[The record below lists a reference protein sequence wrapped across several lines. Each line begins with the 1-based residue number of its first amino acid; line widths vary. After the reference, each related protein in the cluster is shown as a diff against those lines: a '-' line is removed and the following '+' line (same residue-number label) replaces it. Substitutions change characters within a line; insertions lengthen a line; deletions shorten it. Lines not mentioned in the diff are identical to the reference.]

1 MTQSDTTGNGLFQL
15 RASGVAIVVDA
26 RSAGMPTIVHWGADL
41 GSLSGQEL
49 RGVADVAIPAVPPSS
64 IDLPL
69 RPSILPVRAD
79 GWTGRPGVD
88 GSSDAGTATPSFRDA
103 VVEQTDER
111 TLSITAVDQRLGLRI
126 SSTLSLTA
134 RGLLRITQ
142 TLTNNGSA
150 PWTLA
155 TLAATLPVPAES
167 VEVLDFGGRWAGERQ
182 PQRRRV
188 DHGAWVRRTRHGR
201 PGHDAP
207 ILLAAGAPGFG
218 FRHGEVWAVHLAWG
232 GDHDL
237 SAEASAT
244 GHRTLA
250 AGELLAPGEVV
261 LRPGESYAAPEVFA
275 AWSDRGLDGVS
286 EKFHDYVRTL
296 GHSDQPPPVVLNT
309 WEAVYFEQN
318 FDRLAALAERAAS
331 VGVERFVLDDG
342 WMNRRTDDT
351 RALGDWT
358 VDPVR
363 WPQGLHPLV
372 DRVRELGMQFGLW
385 IEPEMVSL
393 DSDLAREHP
402 EWLLTDEDAATPIP
416 WRHQHILDLANP
428 DAFAHIRTQLTAL
441 LDEYPISYLKWDQNR
456 DIFAGSP
463 RAQTL
468 ATLRLMAELRERY
481 PDVVIESCSS
491 GGGRVDLGTL
501 RYAGRIWASDTNDPV
516 DRTAIQRWTS
526 LLVPP
531 ELIGSHIGAP
541 VAHTTKRHT
550 SLALRIATATL
561 ASAGIEWDLGAASE
575 HDLAEIRTWIEWYKG
590 FRSIIPTGTTVRPDA
605 AEASVNTIGIVSA
618 DGASAVFETVCSET
632 VRAAVP
638 PPMRLAGLDESAR
651 YRVELVPFAT
661 SSAFIGDAPPP
672 WMHDALELP
681 GSALTR
687 LGLALPPMNVG
698 DVVTVQ
704 LQRVAGS

>member
-1 MTQSDTTGNGLFQL
+1 
-15 RASGVAIVVDA
+15 
-26 RSAGMPTIVHWGADL
+26 MPTVVHWGADL
-41 GSLSGQEL
+41 GSLTEDEL
-49 RGVADVAIPAVPPSS
+49 RGVADAATPAVPPSS
-64 IDLPL
+64 IDMPL
-69 RPSILPVRAD
+69 RPSILPVRSD

-88 GSSDAGTATPSFRDA
+88 GSSDAGTATPSFRDV
-103 VVEQTDER
+103 VVEQTDAR
-111 TLSITAVDQRLGLRI
+111 TLSVTAVDQRLGLRI

-142 TLTNNGSA
+142 TLTNDGSA

-155 TLAATLPVPAES
+155 TLAATLPVPAEA

-188 DHGAWVRRTRHGR
+188 DHGSWVRRTRHGR
-201 PGHDAP
+201 PGHDDP

-250 AGELLAPGEVV
+250 AGELLAPAEVV
-261 LRPGESYAAPEVFA
+261 LRPGEGYAAPEVFA

-309 WEAVYFEQN
+309 WEAVYFEQKV
-318 FDRLAALAERAAS
+318 DRLAALAELAAS

-342 WMNRRTDDT
+342 WMTGRTDDT

-393 DSDLAREHP
+393 DSDLARAHP

-416 WRHQHILDLANP
+416 WRHQHILDLSNP
-428 DAFAHIRTQLTAL
+428 DAFAHIRAQLTAL

-456 DIFAGSP
+456 DIFAGST
-463 RAQTL
+463 REQTL

-516 DRTAIQRWTS
+516 DRGAIQRWTS

-575 HDLAEIRTWIEWYKG
+575 HDLAEIRTWIAWYKD
-590 FRSIIPTGTTVRPDA
+590 FRSIITTGTTVRPDA
-605 AEASVNTIGIVSA
+605 AEASVNTIGIVAA
-618 DGASAVFETVCSET
+618 DGASAVFEAVCSET

-672 WMHDALELP
+672 WMHEALELP

-704 LQRVAGS
+704 LQRVAGF